1 MNKRCFTEKQNE
13 ITHKSNK
20 EKALENRI
28 ARLERSMNESRN
40 PGDLLLEL
48 AEEGILSWEILARE
62 LVAEASPDDLNRT
75 CRILEVSNFYTDDDD
90 DDVDDDDWNE
100 SICRTSHKGK
110 RFFESAFDN
119 AMFNLRHENDKIG
132 RIGQSIVFDSGANE
146 RFAQKY
152 DKRSLALI
160 KHNAEGLLNK
170 ECNELVEHLNSLIS
184 YCDDAIDAVDQ
195 D

>member
-1 MNKRCFTEKQNE
+1 MNKRHFTEKQNE
-13 ITHKSNK
+13 IERKSNK
-20 EKALENRI
+20 KKVLENRI
-28 ARLERSMNESRN
+28 ARLERSMNESRD

-48 AEEGILSWEILARE
+48 AEEGVLSWETLARE
-62 LVAEASPDDLNRT
+62 LVAEASTDDLKRT
-75 CRILEVSNFYTDDDD
+75 CTLLEVCDYDTDEDDDD
-90 DDVDDDDWNE
+90 DDDDWNE

-110 RFFESAFDN
+110 RFFESAFDT
-119 AMFNLRHENDKIG
+119 AMLYLRVENDKIG

-146 RFAQKY
+146 RFAQKM
-152 DKRSLALI
+152 DKRSFELI